1 MRTLRARRVR
11 TERRGRRAPSD
22 ICFARR
28 RLALGAAALTRREV
42 GSRRADIQGLRG
54 VAVLLVVL
62 YHAGLHVPG
71 GFTGVDVFFVISGF
85 VITGLLLREVES
97 TGSLRLR
104 RFYARR
110 VRRLLPALATM
121 LAVVAAIGVLASPVD
136 GQVVGADT
144 GIAAS
149 LFAANLYLYHLGT
162 GYFDALTT
170 HDPLLHTWT
179 LGVEEQFYVLFPT
192 LLLLSWRLRP
202 GRRTAFAV
210 ISVVSIVS
218 LGAMLAIAHNGSGG
232 ALGRFAFYGTPT
244 RAWEFGCGA
253 LLALA
258 AVRLTLQRAAA
269 AAVGAGGIALI
280 AATAFLVHGTGMYVG
295 WQMLLPTGGAVAL
308 IAAGLRGSTPAT
320 GLLSTQPLV
329 WVGDISYSWYLWH
342 WPVIVFAHALLPT
355 APVSAAAAALSLVP
369 AWLSYRYVEN
379 PIRRDVRMRGR
390 ATLVLAA
397 VCIVVP
403 IAACSGLLTA
413 NHLLARTVAL
423 RKWQQA
429 EQPYVSA
436 TRGCESPTPLDR
448 RTGQG
453 WAQCTWTVARPLGRI
468 VLLGDSN
475 AAQLSEPVLEAAA
488 QARYDVTLAPLTGC
502 AFVDIRIVDSGVG
515 KNACYRFDTRS
526 LSALVRQPPQVVVIA
541 NRDDQTIDRS
551 YLGFVSPAG
560 RLTYNTAE
568 KARLWGQ
575 SLARILGR
583 LNRAGVQV
591 VLVRP
596 VPAMPAAPSACA
608 VILVLTERCK
618 SSVTRERIAAALQL
632 TIATQDGAV
641 STAPNTRIVSFENDL
656 CGPSTCSTLKNNGT
670 VLYRDKDHLTAAGA
684 RLLTGHFYRLFH
696 VAQETSRTRVV
707 ARRSR

>member
-1 MRTLRARRVR
+1 
-11 TERRGRRAPSD
+11 
-22 ICFARR
+22 
-28 RLALGAAALTRREV
+28 V

-121 LAVVAAIGVLASPVD
+121 VVVFAAIGVLASPVD
-136 GQVVGADT
+136 GQVAGAHT

-162 GYFDALTT
+162 GYFDPLTT

-192 LLLLSWRLRP
+192 LLLLSWRFRP
-202 GRRTAFAV
+202 GRRAAFAV
-210 ISVVSIVS
+210 MSVVSAGS
-218 LGAMLAIAHNGSGG
+218 LGAMLAIAHDGTGG

-258 AVRLTLQRAAA
+258 GLRLTLPRAAA

-280 AATAFLVHGTGMYVG
+280 AATAFLVSGTGTYVG
-295 WQMLLPTGGAVAL
+295 WQMLLPTGGAIAL

-320 GLLSTQPLV
+320 RLLSTRPLV

-355 APVSAAAAALSLVP
+355 TPVSVAAAALSLVP

-379 PIRRDVRMRGR
+379 PIRHDVRMRGR
-390 ATLVLAA
+390 ATLVLAG
-397 VCIVVP
+397 VCIVTP
-403 IAACSGLLTA
+403 IAACSGLLEA
-413 NHLLARTVAL
+413 NHLLARTVAM
-423 RKWQQA
+423 RKWQHA
-429 EQPYVSA
+429 EQPYLSA
-436 TRGCESPTPLDR
+436 THGCESPTPLDR
-448 RTGQG
+448 RAGKA
-453 WAQCTWTVARPLGRI
+453 WAQCTWTVARARGRI

-475 AAQLSEPVLEAAA
+475 AAQFSEPVVEAGTR
-488 QARYDVTLAPLTGC
+488 ARYNVMLAPLTGC
-502 AFVDIRIVDSGVG
+502 AFVDIPIIKSGVAEKG
-515 KNACYRFDTRS
+515 CYRFDTQS
-526 LSALVRQPPQVVVIA
+526 LAALVRQPPQVVVIA
-541 NRDDQTIDRS
+541 NRDDQTIDRA
-551 YLGFVSPAG
+551 YLGFVSTAG
-560 RLTYNTAE
+560 LLTYNTAE
-568 KARLWGQ
+568 KARLWGR
-575 SLARILGR
+575 SLARVLSR
-583 LNRAGVQV
+583 LNRAGAQV
-591 VLVRP
+591 ILVRP
-596 VPAMPAAPSACA
+596 VPALPVAPSACA

-618 SSVTRERIAAALQL
+618 SSVSRERVAAALRL
-632 TIATQDGAV
+632 TITTQDRAV
-641 STAPNTRIVSFENDL
+641 STVPSTRIVSFENDL
-656 CGPSTCSTLKNNGT
+656 CGPSTCSTLEHDGT
-670 VLYRDKDHLTAAGA
+670 VLYRDKDHLTSAGA

-696 VAQETSRTRVV
+696 VAQQTSEPG
-707 ARRSR
+707 S